1 LYFRLGTIHNIR
13 FMLRLASQLRETII
27 AGTYAAFRDDFIA
40 RYQPAPEKIREE
52 QRVKW
57 KAARTRIV

>member
-1 LYFRLGTIHNIR
+1 
-13 FMLRLASQLRETII
+13 MLRLAGQLRETII

-40 RYQPAPEKIREE
+40 RYKPAPEKIREE

-57 KAARTRIV
+57 KVARTRIV